1 MQNQFVAHT
10 KDYPFNW
17 DKVKE
22 ELERLVETRVLA
34 YVDEPIDWVNQ
45 IELAKDGSLQI
56 CTDPR
61 SLNLALK
68 REHYQLPVLEDIR
81 SDLARA
87 KVFNKVNLSHGY
99 LHCVLQEDSSLLTT
113 FSTPIWMI
121 QVDTYLPLN
130 CELGDLSKTNSS
142 GTGRTCRSSL
152 HSWWHLNLWS

>member
-130 CELGDLSKTNSS
+130 CE
-142 GTGRTCRSSL
+142 
-152 HSWWHLNLWS
+152 

>member
-1 MQNQFVAHT
+1 MQNQFVAHP

-130 CELGDLSKTNSS
+130 CE
-142 GTGRTCRSSL
+142 
-152 HSWWHLNLWS
+152 